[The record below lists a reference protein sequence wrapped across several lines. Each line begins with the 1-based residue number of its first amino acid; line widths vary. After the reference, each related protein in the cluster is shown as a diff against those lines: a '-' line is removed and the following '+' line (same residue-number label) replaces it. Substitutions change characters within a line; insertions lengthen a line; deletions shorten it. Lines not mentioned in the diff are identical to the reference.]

1 MTIMKQFLKKILPPP
16 TASFNREVEH
26 ILTAMQSNHQD
37 LSKIHEENV
46 RLQREIAA
54 LKQEVS
60 DLKGSKARL
69 TEEIRLQTNQTNRML
84 AERKTAED
92 TLLKDLKGRQ
102 SEVLWGEIFRDT
114 IVNSI
119 WLKDKSF
126 SPGRW
131 AAGYPFL
138 YALYRVLDE
147 ARPKRIL
154 ELGLGQTTRM
164 IGQYA

>member
-119 WLKDKSF
+119 WLG
-126 SPGRW
+126 GRLSI
-131 AAGYPFL
+131 FIC
-138 YALYRVLDE
+138 ALSCFGRGATKADFGTWIGPDDSDD
-147 ARPKRIL
+147 RPICV
-154 ELGLGQTTRM
+154 G
-164 IGQYA
+164 I